1 MVLQAVRVVALKGA
15 VALPRALSMA
25 SLSPRCS
32 ETIFTRAEP
41 TMTPAAPA
49 SSARLTCP
57 GVEMPKPSRVGGAL
71 ALSRSRMMRSAGVPE
86 AWSVPVMPTRERR

>member
-1 MVLQAVRVVALKGA
+1 MVLQAVRVAALKEA
-15 VALPRALSMA
+15 AALPRA
-25 SLSPRCS
+25 LSPRCS

-86 AWSVPVMPTRERR
+86 AWSVPVMPTRESR